1 MKNRLILLATFL
13 LMTTFSVTAQQA
25 DRKLL
30 SIEDVVLNRD
40 LTAKTYPVRW
50 VGESDSYAVVE
61 QQDLVAYDAR
71 TAKKRTLITLAKVNE
86 LLGTNFKAFP
96 AYSFDDAQ
104 SLIMSAH
111 NRRYTIDLK
120 SLTVT
125 AQNSIP
131 TAGANLTRQSGKGGL
146 YAYTKE
152 NNLYL
157 WDG

>member
-96 AYSFDDAQ
+96 PTRSTMHSR
-104 SLIMSAH
+104 SLC
-111 NRRYTIDLK
+111 R
-120 SLTVT
+120 LTTVAIRST
-125 AQNSIP
+125 
-131 TAGANLTRQSGKGGL
+131 
-146 YAYTKE
+146 
-152 NNLYL
+152 
-157 WDG
+157 